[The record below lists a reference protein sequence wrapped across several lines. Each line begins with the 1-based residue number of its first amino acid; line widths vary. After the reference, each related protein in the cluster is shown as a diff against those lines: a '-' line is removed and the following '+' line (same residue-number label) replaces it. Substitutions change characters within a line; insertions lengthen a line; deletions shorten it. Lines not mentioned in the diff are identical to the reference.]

1 MRRADGMTDIGVQD
15 RTKEAF
21 QSMAVGEL
29 PALYSLARRLVRDGA
44 EDLVQETLIRA
55 YRSFGALKEDEA
67 GARWLKT
74 ILVNVFRDELRRRAR
89 SVEELPVEEVED
101 FSLYRTLVEVDP
113 LPYSDT
119 LHLDFLRAFGKDDVR
134 DVLMRLPEL
143 YRAPLVLRYMDGFAT
158 KEIARM
164 LDTPLGTILA
174 RLHRGRKAIRDRDVG
189 VRGGDG
195 SPHGGGTEMTDQQGS
210 IPCSEAVKQLWDYLD
225 HAISANDQERVEKHL
240 SFCRTCC
247 GELEFAKELRS
258 FLASNEVEEIPPDVK
273 AHLERFVQE
282 L

>member
-1 MRRADGMTDIGVQD
+1 MMEIEVQD

-55 YRSFGALKEDEA
+55 YRSFGALKEGEA

-101 FSLYRTLVEVDP
+101 FSLYGTLVEVDP

-174 RLHRGRKAIRDRDVG
+174 RLHRGRKRFE
-189 VRGGDG
+189 
-195 SPHGGGTEMTDQQGS
+195 TEMWAYAEETGLL
-210 IPCSEAVKQLWDYLD
+210 I
-225 HAISANDQERVEKHL
+225 
-240 SFCRTCC
+240 
-247 GELEFAKELRS
+247 GEVR
-258 FLASNEVEEIPPDVK
+258 
-273 AHLERFVQE
+273 R
-282 L
+282 